1 MIIDGNLLPH
11 IPSESSSKPR
21 KLLMPQFPYMDLIF
35 SLIGETLPFD
45 HGYKLFSTIANFEP
59 ELHKLETLG
68 IHTIA
73 GIPKDGVINLTQNSR
88 LRIRIPVNQVRL
100 VYPLAGKSL
109 RIGKH
114 TIRLGI
120 PDICL
125 LQPAEKLRSRIVII
139 KGYAEPE
146 GFLAIAKHQLEKLG
160 IQGTAT
166 MQQKADGRAKHRT
179 IKVHNSTLV
188 GFSLNVTNLSDED
201 SLLLQMYGIGGK
213 RKMGCGL
220 FVPMQEQLT
229 NN

>member
-1 MIIDGNLLPH
+1 
-11 IPSESSSKPR
+11 SESSSKPR
-21 KLLMPQFPYMDLIF
+21 ELLMSQFPYMDLTF

-45 HGYKLFSTIANFEP
+45 HGYKLFSTIAHFEH
-59 ELHKLETLG
+59 ELHKLDTVG

-73 GIPKDGVINLTQNSR
+73 GIPKDGVIHLTQNSR

-114 TIRLGI
+114 SIRLGI

-125 LQPAEKLRSRIVII
+125 LQPAEQLRSRIVII
-139 KGYAEPE
+139 RGYAEPE
-146 GFLAIAKHQLEKLG
+146 GFLTVAKHQLEKLG
-160 IQGTAT
+160 IQGMAT
-166 MQQKADGRAKHRT
+166 IQQKADGRAKHRT